1 MIKTWFTEYGG
12 KIVLFDRVLE
22 MPITAELGYNLIKKA
37 FKSALITKE
46 EMTILEDQILKGI

>member
-1 MIKTWFTEYGG
+1 MIKTWFTIYGG

-46 EMTILEDQILKGI
+46 EM